1 MKLLFK
7 TFIPIFLAIS
17 ITIAVLSYLDYKLL
31 HDLIWILQGYF
42 LGVAIISCLISSIGL
57 KNKGDFHLYYMGT
70 MVLRFFFH
78 LIFIFVCFYLKV
90 GNEIILVVNFFILYL
105 LYTSFEIYHLLRNLR
120 PDLKSNGTTNKI
132 S

>member
-1 MKLLFK
+1 MKLFIR
-7 TFIPIFLAIS
+7 TFLPIFLV
-17 ITIAVLSYLDYKLL
+17 ITASIAVLDFYEVKIL
-31 HDLIWILQGYF
+31 HNLIWMLQGYF
-42 LGVAIISCLISSIGL
+42 FMISLISCFISSLGL
-57 KNKGDFHLYYMGT
+57 KFKQDFHLYYMGT

-90 GNEIILVVNFFILYL
+90 GNEVILVVNFFILYL